1 MSTLST
7 SDGSDQNGHALGEGA
22 ISSAWDAKQT
32 SLTATS
38 LPNADELSLSPTE
51 PDVDAGNEFD
61 VTNSL
66 HNRLIKVRAAAN
78 PLLEAARPLLR
89 ALADMPEKLTE
100 REKVDALYLLL
111 VREIVDFQTL
121 CDTANLPWKHM
132 TVVRYCICTALDESA
147 NRTEWAGGEWA
158 LKSLLV
164 TFEGESDG
172 GEKFFLLLGRL
183 AGDPQQYGS
192 VIEILLHILS
202 LGFEGRYSVVADGR
216 RHIDNLRQRL
226 LTLLNSARDPLKPA
240 LSPHWQGESTGRMS
254 LLRSLPVWTMASLL
268 GLVLFGLFFWYK
280 YHLLDKSVDI
290 QRHIIAIAKQ
300 PLQPIQLLPKPSRV
314 VPLRLSV
321 LLKSEIKAGL
331 VTVSDELERSIV
343 TFQGDTMFVQGKSS
357 VQKNIR
363 PTLDKVATEIA
374 RVGGQVTIIGHT
386 DSQRIHTAEFPDNQ
400 VLSEKRAAFV
410 GQYLKMHGISA
421 DLIVTIGK
429 GATEPIVGNATAA
442 ERARNRRVDI
452 VVKQ

>member
-1 MSTLST
+1 MSTSAE
-7 SDGSDQNGHALGEGA
+7 SDGGDQREDASSGETINPARGVKQA
-22 ISSAWDAKQT
+22 GLSATLLW
-32 SLTATS
+32 
-38 LPNADELSLSPTE
+38 NAEESELKRSESVAE
-51 PDVDAGNEFD
+51 VSNEFD
-61 VTNSL
+61 LANSL
-66 HNRLIKVRAAAN
+66 QSRLIKVKAAIN
-78 PLLEAARPLLR
+78 PLLEAAGPLLR

-121 CDTANLPWKHM
+121 CDTANLPWKHV

-164 TFEGESDG
+164 TFEGENDG

-183 AGDPQQYGS
+183 ASDPQQYES
-192 VIEILLHILS
+192 VIEILLHILG
-202 LGFEGRYSVVADGR
+202 LGFEGRYSVIADGR
-216 RHIDNLRQRL
+216 RHIDNIRQRL
-226 LTLLNSARDPLKPA
+226 LTLLNSARDPLKPG
-240 LSPHWQGESTGRMS
+240 LSQHWQGEPAGRMS

-280 YHLLDKSVDI
+280 YHLLEKSVEI
-290 QRHIIAIAKQ
+290 ERHIIAIAKQ
-300 PLQPIQLLPKPSRV
+300 SPQPSRV
-314 VPLRLSV
+314 SPTPAKVIPLRLSA
-321 LLKSEIKAGL
+321 LLKSEISAGL
-331 VTVSDELERSIV
+331 VSVSDEADRSIV

-357 VQKNIR
+357 VQNNIR
-363 PTLDKVATEIA
+363 PTLDKVASEII
-374 RVGGQVTIIGHT
+374 RMGGQVTIIGHT

-400 VLSEKRAAFV
+400 VLSEKRAGFV
-410 GQYLKMHGISA
+410 GQYFKTHGISG
-421 DLIVTIGK
+421 DLIVTIGR
-429 GATEPIVGNATAA
+429 GASEPIVGNATAA

>member
-1 MSTLST
+1 MSTLPE
-7 SDGSDQNGHALGEGA
+7 SDGSDQSGRALSGEPIGQ
-22 ISSAWDAKQT
+22 AWGKKQT
-32 SLTATS
+32 SPSATIM
-38 LPNADELSLSPTE
+38 PNAEEMEVRPSE
-51 PDVDAGNEFD
+51 PVVDTVNEFD
-61 VTNSL
+61 LANSL
-66 HNRLIKVRAAAN
+66 QNRLIKVRSATN

-89 ALADMPEKLTE
+89 ALADMPEKLAE
-100 REKVDALYLLL
+100 KEKVDALYLLL
-111 VREIVDFQTL
+111 VREIIDFQTL

-172 GEKFFLLLGRL
+172 GEKFFLLVGRL
-183 AGDPQQYGS
+183 ASDPQQYGS
-192 VIEILLHILS
+192 VIEILLQILG
-202 LGFEGRYSVVADGR
+202 LGFEGRYSVVVDGR

-226 LTLLNSARDPLKPA
+226 LTLINSARDPLKPA
-240 LSPHWQGESTGRMS
+240 LSPHWQGEPAGRMS
-254 LLRSLPVWTMASLL
+254 ILRSLPVWTMASLL

-280 YHLLDKSVDI
+280 YHLLEKSVDI
-290 QRHIIAIAKQ
+290 ERHIIAIAKHPTQ
-300 PLQPIQLLPKPSRV
+300 PSLLLPTPSKV

-321 LLKSEIKAGL
+321 LLKAEMKAGL
-331 VTVSDELERSIV
+331 VTVSDEADRSIV
-343 TFQGDTMFVQGKSS
+343 TFKGDTMFVQGKSS
-357 VQKNIR
+357 VRKDIR
-363 PTLDKVATEIA
+363 PTLDKVAGEIA

-386 DSQRIHTAEFPDNQ
+386 DSQRIHTTEFPDNQ

-410 GQYLKMHGISA
+410 GQYIKMHGISA
-421 DLIVTIGK
+421 DLIVTIGR
-429 GATEPIVGNATAA
+429 GAAEPIAGNATAA